1 MEGIMAKTY
10 KKVLARKR
18 RHRRV
23 RKNLIGTLDKPRLCV
38 YRSNKNIYAQIIDDT
53 KGITLASASSLD
65 KELKG
70 KLPEGG
76 KDIEAAKE
84 VGVLISKK
92 AKKKGIKEVVFD
104 RGGYLYHGKV
114 KSLAEAARDGGL
126 KF

>member
-1 MEGIMAKTY
+1 MAKTY

>member
-1 MEGIMAKTY
+1 MAKTY
-10 KKVLARKR
+10 KKVLARGK

-23 RKNLIGTLDKPRLCV
+23 RKKMSGTPDKPRLCV

-53 KGITLASASSLD
+53 KGVTLVSASSLD
-65 KELKG
+65 KELKE
-70 KLPEGG
+70 KFPE
-76 KDIEAAKE
+76 DRVNIEVARE

-92 AKKKGIKEVVFD
+92 AKKKKIKEVIFD

-114 KSLAEAARDGGL
+114 KSLAETAREGSL